1 MATAEPAKLDGK
13 GRVLIP
19 SGMREYL
26 RLKPDSTLLV
36 SLDDA
41 NGRIIITPTG
51 EKKLAHLII
60 GISDK
65 PGSLARAA
73 KTLADHGVDLITT
86 ESRSLSRGASA
97 EWRVTCSADSL
108 RDVTALKK
116 ALLANGA
123 TRFEHHKN

>member
-1 MATAEPAKLDGK
+1 L
-13 GRVLIP
+13 LIP
-19 SGMREYL
+19 SAMREYL
-26 RLKPDSTLLV
+26 RLRPDSTLLL
-36 SLDDA
+36 SLD
-41 NGRIIITPTG
+41 NVGNRIVITPTN
-51 EKKLAHLII
+51 EKKLAFLTI
-60 GISDK
+60 GIPDK

-123 TRFEHHKN
+123 TRFEYHKN